1 MRIDLALNLF
11 WAGLAL
17 AALGALALSELRRR
31 RSTTWQV
38 RLRRSLA
45 VLVAAVALF
54 PSVSVSDDF
63 ARYEQ
68 LQVGLGTQAQLS
80 GPSPSRSNDKP
91 ALYLARLADALENLQ
106 ISVAPALLVTLC
118 FFAWVSLATK
128 RGTIRI
134 ALSPTSRAPPRFA
147 PLG

>member
-31 RSTTWQV
+31 NNGGWRGRS
-38 RLRRSLA
+38 RRGLA
-45 VLVAAVALF
+45 VFVAAVALF

-63 ARYEQ
+63 ARYDQ
-68 LQVGLGTQAQLS
+68 LQSAIGKHAQLS
-80 GPSPSRSNDKP
+80 GPLTNRSNDKP

-106 ISVAPALLVTLC
+106 ITVAAELLVSLC
-118 FFAWVSLATK
+118 FFAWVSFAAK
-128 RGTIRI
+128 RGAVRTAI
-134 ALSPTSRAPPRFA
+134 SPTSRAPPLPSLA
-147 PLG
+147 